1 MTPQPAP
8 EERSSRTPA
17 QRAGV
22 RRTVA
27 ILVLVAVAAY
37 ALFLYSAMRGG
48 A

>member
-1 MTPQPAP
+1 MSPQSAP
-8 EERSSRTPA
+8 DNRTPA

>member
-1 MTPQPAP
+1 MSPQPTHDDN
-8 EERSSRTPA
+8 RTPA

-27 ILVLVAVAAY
+27 LLVVVAVAAY
-37 ALFLYSAMRGG
+37 AMFLYSAMRGG